1 MVVGYVVN
9 QYDLTIRDVFNVE
22 SYTIE
27 GDIDYEGKSTV
38 YVARKPIIDEKDFIM
53 LKNNGESFFVGT
65 CESVDNVD
73 GEELHTIHVLEK
85 ENIFDQK
92 IIIDADNEALKSSTG
107 VEDFIKACIVDNFIN
122 SDDALLNLTYLE
134 VNTITH
140 TPVLAKV
147 STDRGIFNLKTYIA
161 NVMQNYGVFCEFDF
175 ETTPG
180 KLIINIRKKTQNEL
194 KIDALSTDVD
204 NYVENYQVDV
214 LAKFTVLWKQP
225 DTTDETTGVVTKVG
239 ETTVLNYYLRN
250 DRSVTTDKNDPDR
263 AKGTNDIEVV
273 ESDDASEVEET
284 VVNAF
289 KSNSY
294 QHSIELNIYD
304 QSVIYPRD
312 ELYVG
317 HECSIKTKARGAKD
331 TIITRVAYSNDSGY
345 ISLKFGNLAVKLI
358 EKLRK
363 ERA

>member
-1 MVVGYVVN
+1 MVVAYVVN
-9 QYDLTIRDVFNVE
+9 QYDLTIRDIFNVE

-53 LKNNGESFFVGT
+53 LKNNGESFFVGI

-73 GEELHTIHVLEK
+73 GEESHTIHVIEK
-85 ENIFDQK
+85 ENIFNQK
-92 IIIDADNEALKSSTG
+92 IIIDSENEALKTSTG
-107 VEDFIKACIVDNFIN
+107 VEDFIAMCIKDNFIN
-122 SDDALLNLTYLE
+122 SDDSFMNFEYMT
-134 VNTITH
+134 VNAVTH
-140 TPVLAKV
+140 TPVNAKV
-147 STDRGIFNLKTYIA
+147 ETDRGIFNLKTYIA

-180 KLIINIRKKTQNEL
+180 KLIINIAKKSQNVL

-214 LAKFTVLWKQP
+214 LAKFTVLWKKP

-239 ETTVLNYYLRN
+239 ETTLLNYYLRN
-250 DRSVTTDKNDPDR
+250 DRSVTTDKDDPDR
-263 AKGTNDIEVV
+263 AKGTNDIEFV
-273 ESDDASEVEET
+273 ESDDVNEVEET

-294 QHSIELNIYD
+294 HHSIELNVYD
-304 QSVIYPRD
+304 QSVIYPRG

-317 HECSIKTKARGAKD
+317 HECSIKTKARGVKD
-331 TIITRVAYSNDSGY
+331 TIITRVEYSNDSGY
-345 ISLKFGNLAVKLI
+345 VSLKFGNLAVKLI

-363 ERA
+363 ERS